1 MKFSQKISKVAV
13 GILLL
18 QIVAPSATAG
28 AADLVFCVNK
38 STRVVTY
45 PASGKCASN
54 TFALNVSNNQV
65 SNNQVSSNK
74 VSLPKSHTTTAAVA
88 PKSGAL
94 KVFVPNVLSMD
105 LNRAKLMLTKSGL
118 KVAVKMLKN
127 GPNVRVLQVLPKV
140 GSPVAGGSMVTIV
153 VG

>member
-54 TFALNVSNNQV
+54 TFALNVS
-65 SNNQVSSNK
+65 SNQVSSNK
-74 VSLPKSHTTTAAVA
+74 INLPKSHTTTAAVA

-105 LNRAKLMLTKSGL
+105 LNRAKLMLAKSGL

>member
-1 MKFSQKISKVAV
+1 MKFSQKISKVAG

-54 TFALNVSNNQV
+54 TFALNVS
-65 SNNQVSSNK
+65 SNQVSSNK